1 MRVGIITFHCSYNF
15 GSALQSFAMQAAVQR
30 LGYAAS
36 LIDYR
41 SKDFEQYRLV
51 QFKHPKSF
59 IRFCTR
65 PASYLKRRNAFHSF
79 WKRFFNLT
87 NKYNDK
93 TIYRMDELAS
103 EFDCFVCGSDQIW
116 NLDCT
121 NGIVKPFFLSFAGDR
136 RRVAY
141 APSLA
146 HTSFKPENF
155 DKRSASALLSRFDY
169 LSVREE
175 ETVSLFQSLVDK
187 PIEVVLD
194 PTLLLNADDYAVMTS
209 RTVSYTHLTLPTN

>member
-1 MRVGIITFHCSYNF
+1 MLF
-15 GSALQSFAMQAAVQR
+15 
-30 LGYAAS
+30 
-36 LIDYR
+36 R
-41 SKDFEQYRLV
+41 S
-51 QFKHPKSF
+51 
-59 IRFCTR
+59 
-65 PASYLKRRNAFHSF
+65 
-79 WKRFFNLT
+79 
-87 NKYNDK
+87 
-93 TIYRMDELAS
+93 
-103 EFDCFVCGSDQIW
+103 
-116 NLDCT
+116 
-121 NGIVKPFFLSFAGDR
+121 PFFLSFAGDR

-155 DKRSASALLSRFDY
+155 DKRSVSALLSRFDY

-209 RTVSYTHLTLPTN
+209 RKLLEDGYIFMYLLRECPELFSGGGPLPLGSLWSFWGASGFKHH